1 VTFRTRILLAC
12 IVVAVLPLSIFAFG
26 ARGEVRDRLEAQ
38 FEERVAA
45 TSAVIRQDLA
55 RTAQTID
62 SRLEGLLRRIEDE
75 PLLRIGLLRRG
86 ERATVLDFAGGAML
100 SANLDY
106 LLLLDDDAT
115 VLSSGHFR
123 NEFDRGVPAV
133 RRLADATTGTLVLTR
148 RAAGPFLTLVVARSV
163 MIGDRTFVM
172 AGGLEVDSV
181 FVRGLARDDGGSLV
195 IALDYPGG
203 SITSDADAALDERG
217 YAEQIDMPFSDDVS
231 GDGSVGEARWT
242 VTHSPAALNAVQSAI
257 DRKLLAAIAGAILLA
272 LVIAQFVAARVNRP
286 LEELAL
292 RSTRVDLER
301 IDAGFET
308 RRQDEIGTLSRMLDL
323 MVHRLRTSANA
334 LRAAERRATVGDLAR
349 QVNHD
354 VRNGLLPIRN
364 VIRHLTEVS
373 RDSPAE
379 LGPVFA
385 ERESTLNS
393 GIAYLENL
401 ATNYA
406 RLAPRAERSTCDVN
420 AIVRAVLDYA
430 AADSARVRVELTSAA
445 PRVTA
450 DPVALRR
457 VIENLV
463 VNAVESLPENGGSV
477 IVRTAVDGHGN
488 ERLVTVEVTD
498 TGAGIEAAALDH
510 IFDDFYTTK
519 ERGTGLGLSI
529 VRRLVADMGGRIGVE
544 SETGRGTTFRIEL
557 PETS

>member
-1 VTFRTRILLAC
+1 
-12 IVVAVLPLSIFAFG
+12 
-26 ARGEVRDRLEAQ
+26 
-38 FEERVAA
+38 
-45 TSAVIRQDLA
+45 
-55 RTAQTID
+55 
-62 SRLEGLLRRIEDE
+62 
-75 PLLRIGLLRRG
+75 
-86 ERATVLDFAGGAML
+86 
-100 SANLDY
+100 
-106 LLLLDDDAT
+106 
-115 VLSSGHFR
+115 
-123 NEFDRGVPAV
+123 
-133 RRLADATTGTLVLTR
+133 
-148 RAAGPFLTLVVARSV
+148 
-163 MIGDRTFVM
+163 
-172 AGGLEVDSV
+172 
-181 FVRGLARDDGGSLV
+181 
-195 IALDYPGG
+195 
-203 SITSDADAALDERG
+203 
-217 YAEQIDMPFSDDVS
+217 
-231 GDGSVGEARWT
+231 
-242 VTHSPAALNAVQSAI
+242 VTHSLAALHAAQSAI
-257 DRKLLAAIAGAILLA
+257 DRWLLAAIAGAILLA
-272 LVIAQFVAARVNRP
+272 LVTAQLVAARVNRP
-286 LEELAL
+286 LEELAQK
-292 RSTRVDLER
+292 SMRVDLDR
-301 IDAGFET
+301 LDAGFAT

-364 VIRHLTEVS
+364 VIRHLTEVA

-379 LGPVFA
+379 LAPEAA
-385 ERESTLNS
+385 ERESPLNS
-393 GIAYLENL
+393 GSAYLENL